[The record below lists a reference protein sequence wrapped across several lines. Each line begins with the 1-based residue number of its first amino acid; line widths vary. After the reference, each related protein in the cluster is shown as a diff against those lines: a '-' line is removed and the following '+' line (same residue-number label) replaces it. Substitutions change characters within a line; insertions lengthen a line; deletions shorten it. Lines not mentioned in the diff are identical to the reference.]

1 MPMVKV
7 NDINMYYES
16 YGEGEPLI
24 LISGNGGESSQWKE
38 HASVFS
44 KEYRVIT
51 FDNRGAGRSDKPDIP
66 YSIEMMANDVI
77 GLMDT
82 LEIEKAHVLGA
93 SMGGMI
99 AQNIAFL
106 YPDRVKSLILTV
118 TMMKVSSR
126 AQYVCNQSIKHVQE
140 GSDPEA
146 LAQYSVAW
154 SFPEKVFE
162 KPENVEII
170 KNSMLIMLNQQNIK
184 GFKRQNDAA
193 SEFNSSS
200 WVSEIK
206 VPTLVI
212 GGEGDIVLPP
222 KYSGQ
227 ELAKAISGSKFISLP
242 GAHMAYLV
250 STEAFQKH
258 VMEFLPSSDD
268 TPS

>member
-16 YGEGEPLI
+16 YGRGEPFI
-24 LISGNGGESSQWKE
+24 LISGNGGESSQWKDLI
-38 HASVFS
+38 SVFS
-44 KEYRVIT
+44 KEYQVIT
-51 FDNRGAGRSDKPDIP
+51 FDNRGAGRTDKPDIP
-66 YSIEMMANDVI
+66 YSIQMMAND
-77 GLMDT
+77 T
-82 LEIEKAHVLGA
+82 IEMMNVLGIKKAHILGA

-106 YPDRVKSLILTV
+106 YPDRVKSLILAA

-126 AQYVCNQSIKHVQE
+126 AQYACNQAIKNVQD

-146 LAQYSVAW
+146 LASYSLAW
-154 SFPEKVFE
+154 SFPEEVFE
-162 KPENVEII
+162 KPEAIEMI
-170 KNSMLIMLNQQNIK
+170 KNSMLTMLNKQNIP

-200 WVSEIK
+200 WISEITT
-206 VPTLVI
+206 PTLVI

-227 ELAKAISGSKFISLP
+227 ELATAIPGSKFVSLS
-242 GAHMAYLV
+242 GGHMAYLL
-250 STEAFQKH
+250 SAEAFQKH
-258 VMEFLPSSDD
+258 VIDFLASLKNN
-268 TPS
+268 